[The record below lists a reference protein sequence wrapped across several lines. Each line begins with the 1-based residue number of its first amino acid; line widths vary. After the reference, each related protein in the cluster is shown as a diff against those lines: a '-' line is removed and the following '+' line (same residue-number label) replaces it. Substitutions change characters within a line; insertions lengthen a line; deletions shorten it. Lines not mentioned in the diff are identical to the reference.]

1 MTGSVPRP
9 LAAVLDGSTPAGVLP
24 WPPDRAVSDA
34 LCAARDAGWSGA
46 TLDLEGVLDKDG
58 FMARCARSL
67 RLPDWFGRNWDALAD
82 CLTDL
87 SWCPTDRGRL
97 LVMTG
102 WQGYA
107 AAAPEDWSIVEGV
120 LADAVGYWRGTDTA
134 LAVIMARG
142 RPTQGAGPAFGEREA
157 GAGQGACDTPG

>member
-24 WPPDRAVSDA
+24 WPAERSVAQA
-34 LCAARDAGWSGA
+34 LAAARDAGWTGA
-46 TLDLEGVLDKDG
+46 SLDLEGVADKAA
-58 FMARCARSL
+58 FMDRCARAL
-67 RLPDWFGRNWDALAD
+67 RLPDWFGSNWDALAD

-87 SWCPTDRGRL
+87 SWCPAGRGRL
-97 LVMTG
+97 LVVTG

-107 AAAPEDWSIVEGV
+107 AAAPDEWSVVEGV
-120 LADAVGYWRGTDTA
+120 LADAVGYWRDTDTG

-142 RPTQGAGPAFGEREA
+142 RDRQGV
-157 GAGQGACDTPG
+157 